1 MANVK
6 FTPNLKRFY
15 PDLDT
20 GQFEGKTVAE
30 LLEQIDQRYR
40 GIRDYIVNEQGE
52 LRKHVNIFIGN
63 EMVRDKAK
71 LSDQLADN
79 DEVYIIQALSGG

>member
-1 MANVK
+1 MPNVK

-20 GQFEGKTVAE
+20 GQFTGENVAE
-30 LLEQIDQRYR
+30 LLDNINQKYS
-40 GIRDYIVNEQGE
+40 GIKDYIVDEQGV

-63 EMVRDKAK
+63 EMVKDKVALTDH
-71 LSDQLADN
+71 LSDD
-79 DEVYIIQALSGG
+79 DEVYILQALSGG

>member
-1 MANVK
+1 MAHVK

-20 GQFEGKTVAE
+20 GRFEGQTVAE
-30 LLEQIDQRYR
+30 LLEQINQQHR
-40 GIRDYIVNEQGE
+40 GIKDYIVNEQGE

-63 EMVRDKAK
+63 EMVRDKVR
-71 LSDQLADN
+71 LSDPLQDG
-79 DEVYIIQALSGG
+79 DEVYILQALSGG